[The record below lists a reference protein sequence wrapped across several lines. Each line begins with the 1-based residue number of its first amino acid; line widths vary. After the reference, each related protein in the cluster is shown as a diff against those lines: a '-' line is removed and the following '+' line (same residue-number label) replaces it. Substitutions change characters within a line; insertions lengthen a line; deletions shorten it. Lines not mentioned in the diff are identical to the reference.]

1 MAYSGALSSVLAVV
15 LIAVGTRER
24 RPAVLVSAAIA
35 AFLVPLVWHTILRLT
50 GATQTG
56 YR

>member
-24 RPAVLVSAAIA
+24 RPAVLVSP
-35 AFLVPLVWHTILRLT
+35 PLLRSWCRWSGT
-50 GATQTG
+50 RSCG
-56 YR
+56 